1 MSEQK
6 TYAGQCHCG
15 AVRFSVTTDLGT
27 LGDCN
32 CSRCAR
38 LGWVM
43 QSVPSDQFIL
53 HSGADKLKTY
63 LFNTKSINHQ
73 FCTECGIESFA
84 SGTDSKGETTMMVNI
99 ACLEGVPDID
109 RTGIKHWDG
118 RSW

>member
-1 MSEQK
+1 MSAKQ

-15 AVRFSVTTDLGT
+15 AVRFTVTTDLAS

-43 QSVPSDQFIL
+43 QSVPADDFAL
-53 HSGADKLKTY
+53 LAGAEKLKAY
-63 LFNTKSINHQ
+63 RFNTRTIEHL

-84 SGTDSKGETTMMVNI
+84 RGSDGKGMDMVTVNL
-99 ACLEGVPDID
+99 ACLSGAPEID
-109 RTGIKHWDG
+109 RATIKHWDG